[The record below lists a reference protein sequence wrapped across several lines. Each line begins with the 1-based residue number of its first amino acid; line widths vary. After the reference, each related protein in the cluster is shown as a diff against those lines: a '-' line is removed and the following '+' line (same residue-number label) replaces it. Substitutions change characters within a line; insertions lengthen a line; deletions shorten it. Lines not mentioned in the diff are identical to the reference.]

1 MPISKIMLKT
11 LEKHVLLVL
20 ISKTPVKPP
29 NYVDFVPS
37 EKERIYKDTKNFN

>member
-1 MPISKIMLKT
+1 MPISKIALKT
-11 LEKHVLLVL
+11 LETHVLLVL
-20 ISKTPVKPP
+20 LSKTPIKPR